1 MKTLTKSEQK
11 WDATLTMN
19 SNSTDMV
26 IYSEEKK
33 DMGELAPN
41 KFWNS
46 INQGVNLIV
55 GLYEGI
61 QSACMATGVHESEM
75 LNEIS
80 IFDNKLGKAK
90 RIAKNTDFGN
100 RMNSNE
106 ISTSNSTRVSSVIN
120 FSDLLTSPSGITSKT
135 SSINDLSYLY
145 SQLGIGGGFESSG
158 LLQSLSNDP
167 TIQLPHM
174 DVPNLSAH
182 TKMYAFRSHICLSI
196 LCSQNIDKIIETNLV
211 SGDFKLKGPGFKV
224 ENVYIP
230 IRNEKQNI
238 EIKLTTFTNLGKRV
252 DLGVDIP
259 ISAIH
264 KSDENFTFW
273 LSLTS
278 DKDQSCQKYN
288 DILPE
293 AVFRLKLDNENYKAG
308 VIHPRILVNVK
319 RVMTGI
325 IEDLQISSLK
335 VFDHNILPSS
345 GYYSSNNNQKSSST
359 LIYVGLYNDSLDMEI
374 SQILNSNPSLL
385 SNYIIERINSAGHY
399 KINDIDVL
407 ISYGSGKYSHTLF
420 VQDETSRQPL
430 IDYLNNTNENIE
442 WLTSEPSNATEMVP
456 PGVLPDF
463 SGTPAPWEVETD
475 RRKAMELACHRVA
488 LREHIAIQ
496 YLIDTGCTNL
506 PNPKFSQWLN
516 PPYFRIGPQFEPVP
530 MSYNWGPNYTNIQ
543 LIPLEQPK
551 KIN

>member
-1 MKTLTKSEQK
+1 MTENEKR
-11 WDATLTMN
+11 WDASMTMK
-19 SNSTDMV
+19 SNSTDIV

-33 DMGELAPN
+33 EVEELLPS
-41 KFWNS
+41 KFWS
-46 INQGVNLIV
+46 SLNQGVNLIV

-61 QSACMATGVHESEM
+61 QSACTATGVYESEM
-75 LNEIS
+75 LNEIN
-80 IFDNKLGKAK
+80 IFDNKLGKIKKIVKGGDFSA
-90 RIAKNTDFGN
+90 RI
-100 RMNSNE
+100 NSNE
-106 ISTSNSTRVSSVIN
+106 ASSSNSTRVSSMIN
-120 FSDLLTSPSGITSKT
+120 FGDLLTSSSGLTSKT
-135 SSINDLSYLY
+135 SSITDLSYLCG
-145 SQLGIGGGFESSG
+145 QGNLKSG
-158 LLQSLSNDP
+158 DEFSVLFQALSNDP

-174 DVPNLSAH
+174 DVPDLSTH
-182 TKMYAFRSHICLSI
+182 TKMYAFRSHISLSI
-196 LCSQNIDKIIETNLV
+196 LCSQNIEKIIETNLV
-211 SGDFKLKGPGFKV
+211 SGDFKLKGPGFRV

-230 IRNEKQNI
+230 IRTEKQNI
-238 EIKLTTFTNLGKRV
+238 EIKLTTFTSFGKRV

-259 ISAIH
+259 LSAIH
-264 KSDENFTFW
+264 KSRENYTFW
-273 LSLTS
+273 LSLS
-278 DKDQSCQKYN
+278 SYKDQSCQEYN

-308 VIHPRILVNVK
+308 VVHPRILVNVK

-325 IEDLQISSLK
+325 IEDYQISSLK
-335 VFDHNILPSS
+335 QFDHTILPSS
-345 GYYSSNNNQKSSST
+345 GYYSSNSQKLT

-374 SQILNSNPSLL
+374 SQIFNSNPSFL
-385 SNYIIERINSAGHY
+385 SNYIIERVNSAGHY
-399 KINDIDVL
+399 KINNIDVL
-407 ISYGSGKYSHTLF
+407 ITYGAGGYSNTLF
-420 VQDETSRQPL
+420 IQDETSRQPL
-430 IDYLNNTNENIE
+430 MDYLNNTNENIE
-442 WLTSEPSNATEMVP
+442 WLTSEPTNATEMVP

-516 PPYFRIGPQFEPVP
+516 PPYFKIGPQFEPVP

-551 KIN
+551 KIK